1 MTALHP
7 FEDFTRHAFYQAINE
22 RLVALANLRPGQI
35 VVDLA
40 SGTGALLQPILDHI
54 QAGGADGKV
63 YAVDTDA
70 TALEFSRQRH
80 GEHGIEYIV
89 ADATMVGALI
99 ERADAV
105 FCANALHMIEDKA
118 GIMAAVRKI
127 LQPGAVF
134 AFNTTFF
141 EGSVPQATKRF
152 YLVWMLKARQLLKSE
167 HVEAVR
173 VKGERVAAM
182 RQLTAGQYHRMLEE
196 FGFLVRH
203 LEMQIG
209 NMPLESF
216 EDISEFPGFAEGA
229 NLGVPVAQATSAL
242 RRAANEA
249 FQAMGLVIVP
259 RRWLQVVAEREDL
272 AEARR
277 DRDKE

>member
-1 MTALHP
+1 MQVVHP
-7 FEDFTRHAFYQAINE
+7 YEDFTRHAFYQVVNE

-35 VVDLA
+35 VVDIA
-40 SGTGALLQPILDHI
+40 SGTGALLRPILDCI
-54 QAGGADGKV
+54 QAGGAPGKV

-70 TALEFSRQRH
+70 GALEASRERYGDQ
-80 GEHGIEYIV
+80 GVEYLV
-89 ADATMVGALI
+89 LDATSVGSLI
-99 ERADAV
+99 ARADAV
-105 FCANALHMIEDKA
+105 FCANALHMIDDKV
-118 GIMAAVRKI
+118 GIMAAVRKM
-127 LQPGAVF
+127 LQPGGVF

-141 EGSVPQATKRF
+141 EGSMPQATKRF

-167 HVEAVR
+167 QIEAVR

-196 FGFLVRH
+196 FGFLVKH
-203 LEMQIG
+203 LEMQIA

-216 EDISEFPGFAEGA
+216 EDISEFPDFATGA
-229 NLGVPVAQATSAL
+229 NLGVPLANATSAL

-249 FQAMGLVIVP
+249 FQAMGLAIVP

-277 DRDKE
+277 GKE